1 MSAYILM
8 RILESAPSRYDRGIR
23 ILTLGRLDKAYHN
36 LVSYIRGEQQVL
48 DLGSGTGELALKAAQ
63 RGARVKGIDI
73 NLQMLTIAR
82 KRARELSLEQNLDF
96 YEMGVAELDK
106 ENTASYDAVMSGLC
120 FSELT
125 EDELTYTLREV
136 ERILKS
142 GGLLLVADEIVPANT
157 AMKILNWLIRMPLVV
172 ITYIVT
178 QTISHAIRDLPQKVK
193 EAGLSVENLRL
204 NSMGSFLEMVAVKSK
219 RGQNEPA

>member
-1 MSAYILM
+1 
-8 RILESAPSRYDRGIR
+8 
-23 ILTLGRLDKAYHN
+23 
-36 LVSYIRGEQQVL
+36 
-48 DLGSGTGELALKAAQ
+48 
-63 RGARVKGIDI
+63 
-73 NLQMLTIAR
+73 
-82 KRARELSLEQNLDF
+82 
-96 YEMGVAELDK
+96 MGVAELDK

-178 QTISHAIRDLPQKVK
+178 QTTSHAIRDLPQKVK

>member
-178 QTISHAIRDLPQKVK
+178 QTTSHAIRDLPQKVK

>member
-1 MSAYILM
+1 MSAYIWM
-8 RILESAPSRYDRGIR
+8 RILESAPSRYDRGIG

-36 LVSYIRGEQQVL
+36 LVSYIREGEQVL
-48 DLGSGTGELALKAAQ
+48 DLGSGTGELALRAAQ
-63 RGARVKGIDI
+63 RGAKVKGIDV

-82 KRARELSLEQNLDF
+82 RKARELSLEENVDF
-96 YEMGVAELDK
+96 CEMGVAELDK

-136 ERILKS
+136 KRILKP

-157 AMKILNWLIRMPLVV
+157 AMKILNWLIRLPLVV

-178 QTISHAIRDLPQKVK
+178 QTTSHAIKDLPQKVK
-193 EAGLSVENLRL
+193 EASLAIEDLRL
-204 NSMGSFLEMVAVKSK
+204 SRMGNFLELVAVKPGPGA
-219 RGQNEPA
+219 R